1 VFSQGTPAPSPNV
14 QRDRAA
20 FEEKDDY
27 RLFTIEG
34 VVPVEVLGAS
44 VTG

>member
-1 VFSQGTPAPSPNV
+1 MTYERCKMALVLDAYG
-14 QRDRAA
+14 
-20 FEEKDDY
+20 
-27 RLFTIEG
+27 LFTIEG

>member
-1 VFSQGTPAPSPNV
+1 MPDQ
-14 QRDRAA
+14 D
-20 FEEKDDY
+20 EKG
-27 RLFTIEG
+27 LFTIEG